1 MKQTERVLDYMR
13 RFGSITTMQAFAD
26 LGVARLSARIADLK
40 DEGFDIVSETL
51 STKNRYGEHVRY
63 AKYSIRKEHQ

>member
-1 MKQTERVLDYMR
+1 MKQTERVPDYMR

-40 DEGFDIVSETL
+40 DEGFDIISETL

-63 AKYSIRKEHQ
+63 AKYRLNE

>member
-40 DEGFDIVSETL
+40 DEGFDIISETL

-63 AKYSIRKEHQ
+63 AKYKLNE

>member
-63 AKYSIRKEHQ
+63 AKYKLNE

>member
-63 AKYSIRKEHQ
+63 AKYRLNE